1 MIDVLFFGVGLLAVA
16 VGIWRA
22 VRARRTGA
30 GAGLATSLIALGV
43 ALCLLADS
51 AQAIESQLYP
61 SLGRLL
67 SNLATMV
74 AAYGIEVTVA
84 EIGGVAERRRRA
96 RLGALIVAL
105 VVLTA
110 SFFATRGLPT
120 GVGLFDELYRSN
132 PTLVVYIV
140 VYTLYLGLAVADIA
154 VVSAGAVRAGTGAL
168 RAGLGIMLL
177 ACVFAFAYLIGKIVG
192 LIGDL
197 TTEHPVTKLCR
208 GAFSTVP
215 CTLAVGFPAVS
226 VLLVVVGLTVPVL
239 PAVGRA
245 VRDARTRAVLRPLR
259 EHLASR
265 YPDVVRLDD
274 ASGTGRERLLTMMSE
289 INDGLLLSGVGPEL
303 SPSAAV
309 RVLRSSEPVLD
320 QSAEPP
326 VQPQET
332 AFAAEVARLRAIAQ
346 EFRAEPTAGAANP
359 AP

>member
-16 VGIWRA
+16 TGIWRA

-30 GAGLATSLIALGV
+30 GSGLAISLIALGI

-96 RLGALIVAL
+96 RLGVLIVAL

-120 GVGLFDELYRSN
+120 GVGLFDALYRSN

-140 VYTLYLGLAVADIA
+140 VYTLYLGFAVADIA

-177 ACVFAFAYLIGKIVG
+177 ACVFAFAYLVGKIVDLISG
-192 LIGDL
+192 L
-197 TTEHPVTKLCR
+197 TAEHPAPKLCR
-208 GAFSTVP
+208 GAFSTVR
-215 CTLAVGFPAVS
+215 CTLAVGFPALS
-226 VLLVVVGLTVPVL
+226 VLLIVVGLTVPAL
-239 PAVGRA
+239 PALGRA
-245 VRDARTRAVLRPLR
+245 VRDARTRAALRPLR

-265 YPDVVRLDD
+265 YPDIVRLDD

-289 INDGLLLSGVGPEL
+289 INDGLLLSGVGPDA
-303 SPSAAV
+303 SPTAAAQV
-309 RVLRSSEPVLD
+309 VRSSGPVPDEP
-320 QSAEPP
+320 AEPP
-326 VQPQET
+326 VLPQET

-346 EFRAEPTAGAANP
+346 AFRAEPTAGAANP

>member
-197 TTEHPVTKLCR
+197 TAEHPVTKLCR
-208 GAFSTVP
+208 GAFSTIP
-215 CTLAVGFPAVS
+215 CTLAVGFPALS
-226 VLLVVVGLTVPVL
+226 VLLVVVGLTVPAA
-239 PAVGRA
+239 PALGRA
-245 VRDARTRAVLRPLR
+245 VRDARTRALLRPLR
-259 EHLASR
+259 EHLTSQ

-359 AP
+359 SP

>member
-177 ACVFAFAYLIGKIVG
+177 ACAFAFAYLIGKIVG
-192 LIGDL
+192 LISDL
-197 TTEHPVTKLCR
+197 TAEHPVTKLCR

-215 CTLAVGFPAVS
+215 CTLAVGFPALS
-226 VLLVVVGLTVPVL
+226 VLLVVVGLTVPAA
-239 PAVGRA
+239 PALGRA
-245 VRDARTRAVLRPLR
+245 VRDTRTRALLRPLR
-259 EHLASR
+259 EHLTSQ

>member
-177 ACVFAFAYLIGKIVG
+177 ACAFAFAYLIGKIVG
-192 LIGDL
+192 LISDL
-197 TTEHPVTKLCR
+197 TAEHPVTKLCR

-215 CTLAVGFPAVS
+215 CTLAVGFPALS
-226 VLLVVVGLTVPVL
+226 VLLVVVGLTVPAA
-239 PAVGRA
+239 PALGRA
-245 VRDARTRAVLRPLR
+245 VRDTRTRALLRPLR
-259 EHLASR
+259 EHLTSQ

-359 AP
+359 SP

>member
-30 GAGLATSLIALGV
+30 GAGIATSLIALGV

-177 ACVFAFAYLIGKIVG
+177 ACAFAFAYLIGKIVG
-192 LIGDL
+192 LISDL
-197 TTEHPVTKLCR
+197 TAEHPVTKLCR

-215 CTLAVGFPAVS
+215 CTLAVGFPALS
-226 VLLVVVGLTVPVL
+226 VLLVVVGLTVPAA
-239 PAVGRA
+239 PALGRA
-245 VRDARTRAVLRPLR
+245 VRDTRTRALLRPLR
-259 EHLASR
+259 EHLTSQ

-359 AP
+359 SP